1 MRLQRALGLFITVTL
16 TDVFLTLRG
25 LVERG
30 EGNPIISFYM
40 DWIGPIPGL
49 VLFKTIVVGGAIFLL
64 VCAARRGGKIESILH
79 AGTIVT
85 LLLSSMWLV

>member
-25 LVERG
+25 LAERG
-30 EGNPIISFYM
+30 EGNPIIRFYM
-40 DWIGPIPGL
+40 DWIGPVPGL
-49 VLFKTIVVGGAIFLL
+49 VLFKTVVVGGALFLL
-64 VCAARRGGKIESILH
+64 ICAARRGGKIESILH
-79 AGTIVT
+79 AGTGIT